1 MTNACSDGTRGNGFK
16 LEEGRC
22 IIKHYPDEA
31 MDATRFTS
39 YLSDGKVPH
48 HGLIE
53 KLRDY
58 LEMKSRWLYADQG
71 SGLLFYDSYKN

>member
-1 MTNACSDGTRGNGFK
+1 
-16 LEEGRC
+16 
-22 IIKHYPDEA
+22 